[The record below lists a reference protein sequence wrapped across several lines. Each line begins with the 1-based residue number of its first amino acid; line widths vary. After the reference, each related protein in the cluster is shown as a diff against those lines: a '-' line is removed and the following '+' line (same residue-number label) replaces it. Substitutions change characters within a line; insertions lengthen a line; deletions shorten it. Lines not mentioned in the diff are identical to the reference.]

1 MHLTIDMDVMIE
13 FCEDHRDL
21 LCNIAIVLIMYFTA
35 YQLDDYCLLRNIVQG
50 KRGIAGDKSDISM

>member
-35 YQLDDYCLLRNIVQG
+35 YQLDDYCLP
-50 KRGIAGDKSDISM
+50 